1 MLFAY
6 FSAYFSVMLTF
17 LLFFLSQGGLFAM
30 VSIKIIKQTIELKL
44 ATYYVLCSIFVLNT
58 LVLLEVPI
66 DN

>member
-17 LLFFLSQGGLFAM
+17 LLFFLSQGGLFAI